1 VGVLDS
7 FKKVAHAYEQYN
19 EKTQGWA
26 AKKQAKQA
34 KKVGALMQLNSLEG
48 SFTIYEDR
56 LEIVNFLGSKHRVM
70 PYTQIHAVNFDKTSD
85 LAKGGAALLTA
96 GASLLVTNKKRII
109 INVGVESVAIEFRAE
124 SNKRIEQAITLINER
139 IGAKSQASVTVNM
152 PQGSGAN
159 QSVAD
164 ELTKLAKLKAD
175 GVLTQAEFETEKKQL
190 LDK

>member
-1 VGVLDS
+1 VGIFDPL
-7 FKKVAHAYEQYN
+7 KKAAHAYEQYN
-19 EKTQGWA
+19 DKTQAWA
-26 AKKQAKQA
+26 AKQQNKQALKI
-34 KKVGALMQLNSLEG
+34 GALMQLKSLEG

-85 LAKGGAALLTA
+85 LAKGSAALLTA

-109 INVGVESVAIEFRAE
+109 INVGVESAAIEFRAE

-139 IGAKSQASVTVNM
+139 IGVKSQANVTVNM
-152 PQGSGAN
+152 PQGAGGG

-164 ELTKLAKLKAD
+164 ELTKLANLKAD
-175 GVLTQAEFETEKKQL
+175 GILTQAEFDAEKKQL